1 MWTTGGLSRPGSRG
15 LPNPGARA
23 TSTPSSGLAPPPLG
37 PPTGRPASWAA
48 PSGGCSSSP
57 TSAVASGPPPATRLE
72 APSGPLL
79 PRRRRLY
86 WDKPA
91 LVAARTMRWHAGAIW
106 WRWAARTAPCAS
118 SASPRLMLRVAA
130 SRPTGQAARAAP
142 HPLSSCGP
150 LAPSAHGS
158 PPWPGAP
165 HRPTATPLAPRWAL
179 CMQGQRTGRSTCS
192 TASAVERRG
201 A

>member
-1 MWTTGGLSRPGSRG
+1 MAYVLMDKGEVEAAVQGDEEMGQVVTLLSGMGVLKQAVRTNKRAFEDAVWQARRAYQGAQQEINRALPGMRGKLVGKMANVLVRIGQEVEGL
-15 LPNPGARA
+15 LFIM
-23 TSTPSSGLAPPPLG
+23 
-37 PPTGRPASWAA
+37 
-48 PSGGCSSSP
+48 
-57 TSAVASGPPPATRLE
+57 E
-72 APSGPLL
+72 
-79 PRRRRLY
+79 
-86 WDKPA
+86 
-91 LVAARTMRWHAGAIW
+91 RWHAGAIW

-179 CMQGQRTGRSTCS
+179 CMRGQRTGRSTCS